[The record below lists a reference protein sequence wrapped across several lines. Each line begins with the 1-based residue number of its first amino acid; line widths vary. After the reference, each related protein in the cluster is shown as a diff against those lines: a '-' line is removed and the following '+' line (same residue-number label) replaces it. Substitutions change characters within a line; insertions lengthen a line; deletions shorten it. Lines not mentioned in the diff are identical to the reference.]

1 MSSAVFYFMM
11 YWYLVRRIW
20 YLIIVSIQVTNDRPP
35 SENRRNRRTDGFRA
49 AENSHRT
56 LNKAALLLLLLLL
69 LYLVCVSWFVCT
81 DVQQYRIIVTMKI
94 TQSLIRNSSYDEQ
107 CVRLWEILDD
117 IFPKSPVSLCL
128 PPFLFK
134 TIDLEIR
141 PMGCVY
147 FVRVYGMLRF
157 FGTPSCEHGL
167 SILEVTSCENIN
179 NDDNT
184 TVSAAVHIS

>member
-1 MSSAVFYFMM
+1 M

-56 LNKAALLLLLLLL
+56 LNKAALLLLLLLLL